1 MRAVGIQPLAARL
14 GKTPPQWLLE
24 GLFIVVSVALGFAV
38 LDLYRKHLPTIRAAA
53 GSGR

>member
-1 MRAVGIQPLAARL
+1 MGIQPLAARL

-38 LDLYRKHLPTIRAAA
+38 AQYGYNITTASLPREC
-53 GSGR
+53 S